1 MGHQVKKAHMRY
13 LIFIILLVAALF
25 FAGCVSESKVKVTP
39 AITSPVL
46 TPLPAPVTSAQIMVK
61 TTTVATTRPATT
73 KTTLAGTE
81 VPSKPIAS
89 PVTVN
94 GTSGRIMRFSTD
106 APGIVKFT
114 IHYAGNYDA
123 RREGCAKDDRA
134 FIRLA
139 GSSIDTSL
147 YNGEA
152 RSTYSGTKTYNLIA
166 PGNYSLSTQGCF
178 DWKVTIDN
186 A

>member
-1 MGHQVKKAHMRY
+1 MRY
-13 LIFIILLVAALF
+13 LFFIVFLVAILF

-39 AITSPVL
+39 AITSTVIT
-46 TPLPAPVTSAQIMVK
+46 TPAIPVTPAQKMVK
-61 TTTVATTRPATT
+61 ITTVATTRPATT
-73 KTTLAGTE
+73 KTTLAE
-81 VPSKPIAS
+81 APSKPIAS

-94 GTSGRIMRFSTD
+94 GTSGRIMRFSTV
-106 APGIVKFT
+106 APGNVKFT
-114 IHYAGNYDA
+114 IHYAGNYDSS
-123 RREGCAKDDRA
+123 REGCAKDDRA

-152 RSTYSGTKTYNLIA
+152 RSTYSGTKTYNLIS

-178 DWKVTIDN
+178 DWQVTIDN